1 VLGGLHR
8 LVPPHVR
15 HSGNDLEFALPF
27 LSLRQSYASTRW
39 LSDTRTPAFDA
50 AGIAAAT
57 RTTRTPLHVVSLT
70 VDSARGVAAGGQLA
84 TVGVADGGLS
94 DGGPGHTPDGTGA
107 GYHWHGTLPALY
119 PEWLGDRS
127 FGEVHGVRLPYIAG
141 EMAHGISSVEMVTA
155 MARAGLLS
163 LFGAG
168 GLGPDRVRRAVA
180 ELAEALG
187 NRPNWGVNL
196 LHSPTE
202 PAAEERTAD
211 ILLAHRVPCV
221 SLSAYLQLTPSAV
234 RCAVAG
240 IRRDSSGR
248 IVRPRRVLAKLSRPE
263 VAAQFLSPS
272 PPELLRQLVERG
284 QLTEQ
289 EAELAGYLPVAE
301 DITVESDSGGHTDN
315 RPLGVILPVIAAL
328 RDEAVRRH
336 GYRRPVRV
344 GAAGGLGS
352 PSAVAAA
359 FAAGADYVVTGS
371 INQLA
376 AESGT
381 SPEARRMLSAA
392 GVADMAMA
400 PAADMFEMG
409 VRVQVLGRGT
419 LFPARAA
426 LLYQAYR
433 DHSSLEELPP
443 ALRARLER
451 DVFRAPLADIWSETV
466 DFWTVRDPGELARAE
481 QDPKHRMALLFRWYL
496 GRSSAWANQGQPDR
510 QADYQLWCG
519 PAVGAFNVWRAG
531 SFLDGDGGCSVVQI
545 ALNLMEGA
553 AVLTRAQQLRSHG
566 VPVPPAALRFTPRP
580 LAYAEDG
587 ESPGSAESFGSAE
600 LFGSA
605 RSSANAGSFGSESFG
620 NAESFGNPET
630 FGNAG
635 EFASLSNAGGTR

>member
-1 VLGGLHR
+1 M
-8 LVPPHVR
+8 
-15 HSGNDLEFALPF
+15 PF
-27 LSLRQSYASTRW
+27 LSLRQSYAPTRW
-39 LSDTRTPAFDA
+39 FPDTRTPSFDA

-57 RTTRTPLHVVSLT
+57 RTTRAPLHVVSRT
-70 VDSARGVAAGGQLA
+70 AHSARGVAAGGRLA
-84 TVGVADGGLS
+84 TGGLS
-94 DGGPGHTPDGTGA
+94 DAGPGLGEDRSDA
-107 GYHWHGTLPALY
+107 GYHWYGTLPALY

-127 FGEVHGVRLPYIAG
+127 FAEAHGVRLPYIAG
-141 EMAHGISSVEMVTA
+141 EMAHGISSVDMVTA

-168 GLGPDRVRRAVA
+168 GLGPDRVRQAVA
-180 ELAEALG
+180 ELAGVLG
-187 NRPNWGVNL
+187 DLPNWGVNL

-221 SLSAYLQLTPSAV
+221 SLSAYLDLTPSAV

-263 VAAQFLSPS
+263 VAARFLSPS
-272 PPELLRQLVERG
+272 PPPLLRQLVERG

-315 RPLGVILPVIAAL
+315 RPLNVILPVIAEL
-328 RDEAVRRH
+328 RNEAVRRH
-336 GYRRPVRV
+336 GYRRPVRI
-344 GAAGGLGS
+344 GAAGGLGT
-352 PSAVAAA
+352 PAAVAAA

-381 SPEARRMLSAA
+381 SADARRMLGAA

-419 LFPARAA
+419 LFPARAS

-433 DHSSLEELPP
+433 DHPSLEELPP
-443 ALRARLER
+443 VLRTRLER
-451 DVFRAPLADIWSETV
+451 DVFRAPLADIWAETV
-466 DFWTVRDPGELARAE
+466 DFWTGRDPGELARAE

-496 GRSSAWANQGQPDR
+496 GRSSAWANQGQPGR
-510 QADYQLWCG
+510 RADYQIWCG
-519 PAVGAFNVWRAG
+519 PAVGSFNAWRAG
-531 SFLDGDGGCSVVQI
+531 SFLDGDEGCSVVQI

-580 LAYAEDG
+580 LAYADDG
-587 ESPGSAESFGSAE
+587 ESAAETRQFHDGRPPERAE
-600 LFGSA
+600 LIDDGGLFAAGGSLPD
-605 RSSANAGSFGSESFG
+605 SDSFG
-620 NAESFGNPET
+620 NAE
-630 FGNAG
+630 A
-635 EFASLSNAGGTR
+635 FASLSNAGRTL